1 MPVTRPGVQ
10 ARDAGLDRP
19 PDNVASPA
27 FHRSR
32 RHTPKI
38 TAAAVTLAGKPL
50 DNFQNRCAIA
60 SRGIAPPAE
69 MHGIHSPRGGRFA
82 VAGPFV
88 FNRKSSLSGVDCA
101 FVTVRQED

>member
-32 RHTPKI
+32 RQTPKI

-50 DNFQNRCAIA
+50 DDFQNRCAIA

-82 VAGPFV
+82 VAGPSFSTAKAAY
-88 FNRKSSLSGVDCA
+88 RGL
-101 FVTVRQED
+101 TVLL